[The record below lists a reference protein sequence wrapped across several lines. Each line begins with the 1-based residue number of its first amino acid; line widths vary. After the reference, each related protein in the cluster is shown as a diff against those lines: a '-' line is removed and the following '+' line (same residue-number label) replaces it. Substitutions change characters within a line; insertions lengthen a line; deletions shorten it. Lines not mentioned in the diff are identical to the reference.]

1 MSLTNFWLTAFRI
14 PKKCLGEIEKMC
26 DAFLWSGLEMNT
38 KNSKIRWMEVCKKKT
53 EGGLGIRP
61 LTEVNDV
68 ACLKLVWR
76 ILSGKNSLW
85 VKWIQIYLIRKGS
98 FWAIRENTTIDS
110 WMWRKIPKVRAVARG
125 FHRVEVKNGEATSFW
140 YDKWSSMGCL
150 WKLLGAR
157 GFIDLGISA
166 TSTMAEAMQNHR
178 RRCHRHAILN
188 EVEDEV
194 EKPKNENHQAEDVAL

>member
-1 MSLTNFWLTAFRI
+1 
-14 PKKCLGEIEKMC
+14 
-26 DAFLWSGLEMNT
+26 
-38 KNSKIRWMEVCKKKT
+38 
-53 EGGLGIRP
+53 
-61 LTEVNDV
+61 
-68 ACLKLVWR
+68 
-76 ILSGKNSLW
+76 
-85 VKWIQIYLIRKGS
+85 
-98 FWAIRENTTIDS
+98 
-110 WMWRKIPKVRAVARG
+110 MWRKIPKARAVARG
-125 FHRVEVKNGEATSFW
+125 FHRVGVKNGEATSFW

>member
-1 MSLTNFWLTAFRI
+1 MIMSLTNFWLTAFRM
-14 PKKCLGEIEKMC
+14 PKKCLREIEKMC
-26 DAFLWSGLEMNT
+26 AAFLWSGLEMNT
-38 KNSKIRWMEVCKKKT
+38 KKSKISWMEVCKKKT

-110 WMWRKIPKVRAVARG
+110 
-125 FHRVEVKNGEATSFW
+125 
-140 YDKWSSMGCL
+140 
-150 WKLLGAR
+150 
-157 GFIDLGISA
+157 
-166 TSTMAEAMQNHR
+166 
-178 RRCHRHAILN
+178 
-188 EVEDEV
+188 
-194 EKPKNENHQAEDVAL
+194 